1 MAGLLTDT
9 AIRNEKAPGLLSD
22 GPRAFGLSLRVKVVK
37 GGDLSKTWVQR
48 LRVKGKYT
56 QLGLG
61 SYPVITLAQ
70 ARQRAEDNARIAAE
84 GGDPRI
90 RDDVPTFR
98 DMLEEV
104 IDSRKTRWRNDR
116 SEKQWRS
123 SLETHASALLDRP
136 VTDIAAA
143 DVLDVLK
150 PIWSTKPETARRVRS
165 RIAIVMGWVI
175 THNHRLDNPAGEIIF
190 QALDRRKPPP
200 EHFRSLDYRAV
211 GAALEAVRASKA
223 TPSVKLAL
231 EFQTLT
237 ACRSGEV
244 RGCRWAEIDPNEEIW
259 TIPAERTKTE
269 QEHVVP
275 LSDQAMELLGQA
287 LARSDDSGL
296 VFPSPEGTMLSD
308 STLSKLMRDLKLDG
322 TPHGMR
328 ASFRSWCSDK
338 GHSPDLAEKALG
350 HALQGVQRAYNRADM
365 LDRRKLLMQAWADY
379 LDTGQTSQPIT

>member
-9 AIRNEKAPGLLSD
+9 AIRNKKEPGSLSD

-48 LRVKGKYT
+48 LRINDKYT
-56 QLGLG
+56 QRGLG
-61 SYPVITLAQ
+61 SYPVVTLAQ
-70 ARQRAEDNARIAAE
+70 ARKLAEDNARIVAE

-98 DMLEEV
+98 DMLEKV
-104 IDSRKTRWRNDR
+104 IDSRKTLWRNDR

-123 SLETHASALLDRP
+123 SLQTHASALLDQR

-143 DVLDVLK
+143 DVFDVLT
-150 PIWSTKPETARRVRS
+150 PIWTTKPETARRVRS

-200 EHFRSLDYRAV
+200 EHFRSLDYGEV

-244 RGCRWAEIDPNEEIW
+244 RGCRWEEIDPTEETW

-275 LSDQAMELLGQA
+275 LSRQAMELLWPA
-287 LARSDDSGL
+287 FDRSDGEGL
-296 VFPSPEGTMLSD
+296 VFPSSEGKMLSD
-308 STLSKLMRDLKLDG
+308 NTLSKLMRDLKLDG

-338 GHSPDLAEKALG
+338 GHPPDLAEKALG
-350 HALQGVQRAYNRADM
+350 HALQGVQRAYNRGDM
-365 LDRRKLLMQAWADY
+365 LDRRKRLMQAWADY
-379 LDTGQTSQPIT
+379 LDR